1 MVGGRSGVAL
11 NFHCGCPEGA
21 RTCAVP
27 SPAIVKGRSLVPL
40 GACSAGAISVT
51 PPPATTSS
59 VPPLERT
66 ISVLPAGTG
75 NGPAVGVAASL
86 FAADK
91 MIGGLPVYRGG
102 VTQAST
108 LILAGE
114 STPFQSNAATV
125 RNVRSSPAA
134 I

>member
-27 SPAIVKGRSLVPL
+27 SPAIVKCRLLVPL

-75 NGPAVGVAASL
+75 NGPAAGPVASL
-86 FAADK
+86 FAAAQV
-91 MIGGLPVYRGG
+91 ICGLAGYTRGG
-102 VTQAST
+102 H
-108 LILAGE
+108 
-114 STPFQSNAATV
+114 
-125 RNVRSSPAA
+125 
-134 I
+134 